1 MRRLVWPVA
10 FLLAGAS
17 IAVAA
22 DAALPP
28 ADKALLD
35 AAESADHA
43 AALRLAG
50 AKGANVNATGADGST
65 AVMYASANGDLEL
78 VRALIKAGANVKL
91 ANQLGTSALTEAS
104 IIGDG
109 PIVEALLKAGADP
122 NFKTPNGETPLMAAA
137 RSGKVDAAKALLDAK
152 ADINAKETWGE
163 QSALMWAAA
172 QCQPDMVKLLASKGA
187 NLNDHGKVNQWE
199 RKIVAEPR
207 PKDLNKGGFTA
218 LHYAA
223 REGCAACVQ
232 NLLAAGA
239 DPDSEDPDRE
249 TPLLLALEN
258 LHFDTAAVLVKG
270 GADLDKWDL
279 FGRSPVYMAA
289 DVSTL
294 PMKGN
299 GARAVIPSADK
310 LNAVDVGRM
319 MLEKG
324 ANPNIQLKRRPPYR
338 DVPQDRGGDG
348 MLAQGASPLLSAA
361 RGGDDKFVAL
371 LLEYKALVDLPSK
384 EGITPLMAAAGVDYG
399 SRVTRGRNRTD
410 EGVLA
415 TMALLVKA
423 GANFTARSLVDR
435 GPAGGGRGGGG
446 GGGRGGGGGGA
457 APAGAGAAGGRG
469 GGGEAPAAAGAPAA
483 GGRGGGGAP
492 PAAAGA
498 PAAGGRGGRGGAP
511 AAAAAGMP
519 APQAAPAVAD
529 DSASARIAQTV
540 RRGSQMPSA
549 NAVPN
554 QTALHGAAEHGF
566 DKYIEFLVANGADLT
581 AKDAN
586 GRTPLD
592 AARGA
597 GGQRGGADAFP
608 KTVTLLES
616 LMKAKGLPSV
626 PSQ

>member
-1 MRRLVWPVA
+1 MM
-10 FLLAGAS
+10 
-17 IAVAA
+17 VAA
-22 DAALPP
+22 DSTSAT
-28 ADKALLD
+28 LLD
-35 AAESADHA
+35 AAESGDHA
-43 AALRLAG
+43 AAMRLLS
-50 AKGANVNATGADGST
+50 AKGANVNATAADGAT
-65 AVMYASANGDLEL
+65 AIMYAAANDDLEL

-91 ANQLGTSALTEAS
+91 KSQLGTSALTEAS
-104 IIGDG
+104 IIGSA

-122 NFKTPNGETPLMAAA
+122 NFRNQDGETPLMAAA
-137 RSGKVDAAKALLDAK
+137 RSGKVDAAKALLAAG
-152 ADINAKETWGE
+152 ADINAKENWGG
-163 QSALMWAAA
+163 QSAIMWAAA
-172 QCQPDMVKLLASKGA
+172 QGQADMVKFLASKDA
-187 NLNDHGKVNQWE
+187 RLNEHGKVNQWE
-199 RKIVAEPR
+199 RKIIQEPR
-207 PKDLNKGGFTA
+207 PKDMNKGGFTP
-218 LHYAA
+218 LLYAA
-223 REGCAACVQ
+223 REGCVACVQ

-258 LHFDTAAVLVKG
+258 LHFDTAAVLIKG

-299 GARAVIPSADK
+299 GGVAVIPSADK
-310 LNAVDVGRM
+310 LTAVDVGRM

-348 MLAQGASPLLSAA
+348 MLAQGATPLLRAA

-384 EGITPLMAAAGVDYG
+384 ENITPLMAAAGVDYG
-399 SRVTRGRNRTD
+399 ARVTRGRNRTD

-415 TMALLVKA
+415 TMDLLIKA
-423 GANFTARSLVDR
+423 GANINAHSVADR
-435 GPAGGGRGGGG
+435 AAGGGRGGGG
-446 GGGRGGGGGGA
+446 RGG
-457 APAGAGAAGGRG
+457 
-469 GGGEAPAAAGAPAA
+469 AGAPAVVT
-483 GGRGGGGAP
+483 
-492 PAAAGA
+492 PAAPGS
-498 PAAGGRGGRGGAP
+498 PNY
-511 AAAAAGMP
+511 
-519 APQAAPAVAD
+519 
-529 DSASARIAQTV
+529 SASANIALAF

-566 DKYIEFLVANGADLT
+566 DKFIEFLVAHGADLN

-592 AARGA
+592 VARGA
-597 GGQRGGADAFP
+597 GGNRGGADAFP
-608 KTVTLLES
+608 KTVALLES
-616 LMKAKGLPSV
+616 LMKAKGIPVAAV
-626 PSQ
+626 PGQQ

>member
-1 MRRLVWPVA
+1 MRKFAVA
-10 FLLAGAS
+10 MFALLAGAS
-17 IAVAA
+17 ILAAA
-22 DAALPP
+22 DSTTT
-28 ADKALLD
+28 LLD
-35 AAESADHA
+35 AAESGDHA
-43 AALRLAG
+43 AAMRLVSG
-50 AKGANVNATGADGST
+50 KGANVNAADADGST
-65 AVMYASANGDLEL
+65 AIMYAAANGDIDL

-91 ANQLGTSALTEAS
+91 KNQLGTSAITEAS
-104 IIGDG
+104 IIGST
-109 PIVEALLKAGADP
+109 PIIDALLKAGADP
-122 NFKTPNGETPLMAAA
+122 NFKTPDGETPLMAAA
-137 RSGKVDAAKALLDAK
+137 RSGKVDAAKTLLAAG
-152 ADINAKETWGE
+152 ADINSKETWGG
-163 QSALMWAAA
+163 QSAIMWAAA
-172 QCQPDMVKLLASKGA
+172 QGQADMVKFLASKDA
-187 NLNDHGKVNQWE
+187 NLNDHGKINQWE
-199 RKIVAEPR
+199 RKVIQEPR
-207 PKDLNKGGFTA
+207 PKDMNKGGFTP
-218 LHYAA
+218 LLYAA

-232 NLLAAGA
+232 NLLDAHA

-299 GARAVIPSADK
+299 GAVAVLPSPDK
-310 LNAVDVGRM
+310 LTAVDVGRM
-319 MLEKG
+319 MLERG

-348 MLAQGASPLLSAA
+348 MLAQGATPLLRAA

-399 SRVTRGRNRTD
+399 TRVTRGRNRTD

-415 TMALLVKA
+415 TMDLLIKA
-423 GANFTARSLVDR
+423 GASVNARSLVDR
-435 GPAGGGRGGGG
+435 
-446 GGGRGGGGGGA
+446 
-457 APAGAGAAGGRG
+457 AAG
-469 GGGEAPAAAGAPAA
+469 
-483 GGRGGGGAP
+483 
-492 PAAAGA
+492 
-498 PAAGGRGGRGGAP
+498 GGRGGRGGAP
-511 AAAAAGMP
+511 PAAAAP
-519 APQAAPAVAD
+519 AAPGTAGY
-529 DSASARIAQTV
+529 SASANIALAF

-549 NAVPN
+549 NAIPN

-592 AARGA
+592 VARGA
-597 GGQRGGADAFP
+597 GGVRGGADAFP
-608 KTVTLLES
+608 KTVALLES
-616 LMKAKGLPSV
+616 LMKAKGLPVAAV
-626 PSQ
+626 PARQENSNEAKAVAK

>member
-1 MRRLVWPVA
+1 MHRFVAAVATLVV
-10 FLLAGAS
+10 GAS
-17 IAVAA
+17 MAFGGGTSSGPTLLETAQSGDHVAA
-22 DAALPP
+22 MR
-28 ADKALLD
+28 LL
-35 AAESADHA
+35 ST
-43 AALRLAG
+43 
-50 AKGANVNATGADGST
+50 KGTDVNATGADGTT
-65 AVMYASANGDLEL
+65 AIMYAASNGDLEL

-91 ANQLGTSALTEAS
+91 SNQFGTSALTEAA
-104 IIGDG
+104 IIGST
-109 PIVEALLKAGADP
+109 PIIEVLLKAGADP

-137 RSGKVDAAKALLDAK
+137 RTGKVDAAKALLDGG

-172 QCQPDMVKLLASKGA
+172 QSQPDMVKFLASKGA

-199 RKIVAEPR
+199 RKIIQEPR
-207 PKDLNKGGFTA
+207 PKDMNKGGFTA

-223 REGCAACVQ
+223 REGCSACVQ
-232 NLLAAGA
+232 NLLTAGA

-258 LHFDTAAVLVKG
+258 MHFDTAAVLVQG

-294 PMKGN
+294 PTKGN
-299 GARAVIPSADK
+299 GAVAVLPSPDK
-310 LNAVDVGRM
+310 LTAVDIGRM
-319 MLEKG
+319 MLERG

-338 DVPQDRGGDG
+338 DVPQDRGGDT
-348 MLAQGASPLLSAA
+348 MLAQGATPLLRAA
-361 RGGDDKFVAL
+361 RGGDDKFTAL

-423 GANFTARSLVDR
+423 GADVNARSVVDPR
-435 GPAGGGRGGGG
+435 
-446 GGGRGGGGGGA
+446 
-457 APAGAGAAGGRG
+457 PAGAGRG
-469 GGGEAPAAAGAPAA
+469 GPGAVGAFGAGESVG
-483 GGRGGGGAP
+483 
-492 PAAAGA
+492 
-498 PAAGGRGGRGGAP
+498 
-511 AAAAAGMP
+511 
-519 APQAAPAVAD
+519 
-529 DSASARIAQTV
+529 ARIAASF
-540 RRGSQMPSA
+540 RRGSQVPTA

-566 DKYIEFLVANGADLT
+566 DKFIEFLVANGADLT
-581 AKDAN
+581 AKDAG

-592 AARGA
+592 VARGA
-597 GGQRGGADAFP
+597 GGARGGPDAFP

-616 LMKAKGLPSV
+616 LMKAKGIPV
-626 PSQ
+626 PEVLARQDQ

>member
-1 MRRLVWPVA
+1 MRKFVA
-10 FLLAGAS
+10 TIAILLAGAS
-17 IAVAA
+17 IALAA
-22 DAALPP
+22 DAL
-28 ADKALLD
+28 ADTTLLD
-35 AAESADHA
+35 AAESGDHPA
-43 AALRLAG
+43 AMRLVT
-50 AKGANVNATGADGST
+50 AKGVNVNAIGADGTT
-65 AVMYASANGDLEL
+65 AVMYAAANDDLEL
-78 VRALIKAGANVKL
+78 VRALIKAGANVKVK
-91 ANQLGTSALTEAS
+91 NQFGTSALTEAS
-104 IIGDG
+104 IIGSAPVID
-109 PIVEALLKAGADP
+109 ALLKAGAEV
-122 NFKTPNGETPLMAAA
+122 NFRNPNGETPLMAAA
-137 RSGKVDAAKALLDAK
+137 RSGKVDAAKALMAAG
-152 ADINAKETWGE
+152 ADINAKESWGG
-163 QSALMWAAA
+163 QSAIMWASA
-172 QCQPDMVKLLASKGA
+172 QGQAEMVKFLASKDA
-187 NLNDHGKVNQWE
+187 NLNDHGKANQWE
-199 RKIVAEPR
+199 RKIIQEPR
-207 PKDLNKGGFTA
+207 PKDMNKGGFTA
-218 LHYAA
+218 LLYAA
-223 REGCAACVQ
+223 REGCTACVQ
-232 NLLAAGA
+232 NLLTAGA

-258 LHFDTAAVLVKG
+258 LHFDTAAALVKG

-299 GARAVIPSADK
+299 GAMAVIPSADK
-310 LNAVDVGRM
+310 LTAVDVGRM

-348 MLAQGASPLLSAA
+348 MLAQGATPLLRAA

-415 TMALLVKA
+415 TMALLIKA
-423 GANFTARSLVDR
+423 GADVNARSVVDR
-435 GPAGGGRGGGG
+435 AAGGGRGGGG
-446 GGGRGGGGGGA
+446 GGRGGGGA
-457 APAGAGAAGGRG
+457 AAGSGAAGG
-469 GGGEAPAAAGAPAA
+469 
-483 GGRGGGGAP
+483 GGRG
-492 PAAAGA
+492 
-498 PAAGGRGGRGGAP
+498 GGAP
-511 AAAAAGMP
+511 AAAP
-519 APQAAPAVAD
+519 ATAAPRGSGGPD
-529 DSASARIAQTV
+529 DSASARIAQV
-540 RRGSQMPSA
+540 FRRGSQMPSA

-566 DKYIEFLVANGADLT
+566 DKFIEFLVANGADLT

-616 LMKAKGLPSV
+616 LMKAKGIQVAAV
-626 PSQ
+626 PVQEK